1 MAEGK
6 TQDPAEVRA
15 QDFFED
21 TVGALKAAHVEG
33 WDAARTNAEL
43 TGVQRAHGYWSDTP
57 VLGGSLG
64 VDVGVASAG
73 VTVDANK
80 SVGVEGVVS
89 LPVTRDLG
97 RDQDTAGV
105 DETAKS
111 PVSVEVGRELFG
123 QAAINT
129 DNNLRGGVQFT
140 FSAEIDTTSRSGRT
154 VRGGVE
160 GFVNQSMDGSVQM
173 GVSGSAVPGLLKG
186 RVPVKV
192 GIGITSDMIDTDML
206 IRDRL
211 QLYVDAISE
220 ANKDGFEGQSWA
232 RESMHG
238 VLDAVGGGGTVPES
252 RLTFAAGVAEFEAKR
267 NSIDETERL
276 QITVKEADAERIGG
290 EGLYYKI
297 SQAGDNEGF
306 YRVQGKAF
314 LPNHD
319 RVYGSQTEKFDAII
333 DRTGAVIDGYELEH
347 RSGEIVHDEAYGT
360 EEPWNGRLGDRMNP
374 EGFGPSGLN
383 DEDQQRARLEYER
396 SKSAE
401 LDALENTDL
410 VTAYPESAALHA
422 NAPWTQDRAER
433 ALENAQ
439 DAARFKD
446 FLSKISAG
454 QGDDLPHTPLPDTK
468 GQQTPLPELESE
480 RDFTPLPSTPP
491 IGADPTSHASPPAR
505 ELLSGQ
511 DYHWVKPDSLLE
523 LANETG
529 GVPGVHWPSAGADV
543 DAGILSKISGGVR
556 GMFASD
562 PPGLSLQELSQELH
576 DAGRAI
582 NTLDTQ
588 QNGSSFSSPEGWRLA
603 HPETHARWDALAHG
617 VRAGSLED
625 MRVEVS
631 LTNEA
636 GAALTPHE
644 RAGVLSDAV
653 DRASA
658 ALAQATGQVPHALSG
673 PINDFNRNY
682 PVPSSEEALVASG
695 DEAALDRAASNE
707 IEREEQREAALN
719 DLLAQPTAE
728 SDQSLN
734 GEVDYGLIP

>member
-220 ANKDGFEGQSWA
+220 ANKDGFEGQS
-232 RESMHG
+232 
-238 VLDAVGGGGTVPES
+238 
-252 RLTFAAGVAEFEAKR
+252 
-267 NSIDETERL
+267 
-276 QITVKEADAERIGG
+276 
-290 EGLYYKI
+290 
-297 SQAGDNEGF
+297 
-306 YRVQGKAF
+306 
-314 LPNHD
+314 
-319 RVYGSQTEKFDAII
+319 
-333 DRTGAVIDGYELEH
+333 
-347 RSGEIVHDEAYGT
+347 
-360 EEPWNGRLGDRMNP
+360 
-374 EGFGPSGLN
+374 
-383 DEDQQRARLEYER
+383 
-396 SKSAE
+396 
-401 LDALENTDL
+401 
-410 VTAYPESAALHA
+410 
-422 NAPWTQDRAER
+422 
-433 ALENAQ
+433 
-439 DAARFKD
+439 
-446 FLSKISAG
+446 
-454 QGDDLPHTPLPDTK
+454 
-468 GQQTPLPELESE
+468 
-480 RDFTPLPSTPP
+480 
-491 IGADPTSHASPPAR
+491 
-505 ELLSGQ
+505 
-511 DYHWVKPDSLLE
+511 
-523 LANETG
+523 
-529 GVPGVHWPSAGADV
+529 
-543 DAGILSKISGGVR
+543 
-556 GMFASD
+556 
-562 PPGLSLQELSQELH
+562 
-576 DAGRAI
+576 
-582 NTLDTQ
+582 
-588 QNGSSFSSPEGWRLA
+588 
-603 HPETHARWDALAHG
+603 
-617 VRAGSLED
+617 
-625 MRVEVS
+625 
-631 LTNEA
+631 
-636 GAALTPHE
+636 
-644 RAGVLSDAV
+644 
-653 DRASA
+653 
-658 ALAQATGQVPHALSG
+658 
-673 PINDFNRNY
+673 
-682 PVPSSEEALVASG
+682 
-695 DEAALDRAASNE
+695 
-707 IEREEQREAALN
+707 
-719 DLLAQPTAE
+719 
-728 SDQSLN
+728 
-734 GEVDYGLIP
+734 